1 MVCKTISSLDSII
14 KEPLEQFKL
23 MEEALKRQALS
34 KNRLLDMLLHLHK
47 FSRKEKKRKEK
58 KKTLTHNASEEEFCS
73 TLSHGKRDKNH
84 FQIISM

>member
-23 MEEALKRQALS
+23 MEEALKRPALS

-47 FSRKEKKRKEK
+47 FSRKEKKGKEK
-58 KKTLTHNASEEEFCS
+58 KKTPMHNASEKEFCS

>member
-23 MEEALKRQALS
+23 MEEALKRPALS

-47 FSRKEKKRKEK
+47 FSRKEKEK
-58 KKTLTHNASEEEFCS
+58 KKTPMHNASEKEFCS
-73 TLSHGKRDKNH
+73 TLSYGKRDKNH

>member
-23 MEEALKRQALS
+23 MEEALKRPTLS

-47 FSRKEKKRKEK
+47 FSRKEKKGKEK
-58 KKTLTHNASEEEFCS
+58 TLMYNAFEEEFCS